1 VRLRDQYLNRRRQVG
16 LGRRNSVNRTRRGVG
31 QRTRPFI
38 ELERTGRDSNPLDLS
53 IVCHVL
59 RTGSRV
65 WFGDRRGGES
75 ETLRCSTI
83 ELRRRVNKWR
93 RWDSNPQHPALQA
106 CTPIQQSVILW
117 WRRRVVRVT
126 RSQSERRLRNGCK
139 RRRSESNHVLQSGS
153 RRVLLPNEG
162 LPRVALVSTVRIGK
176 SPTVDWPLHLGEIP
190 APFTSRLPGIATLGP
205 SCTPSSQLG
214 LYCDRP
220 TKG

>member
-1 VRLRDQYLNRRRQVG
+1 MRCPPRCSPLPPRCSPLPPRRFPPSPRCHCPAARSAPPAARLAVDD
-16 LGRRNSVNRTRRGVG
+16 NRTRRGVG

-83 ELRRRVNKWR
+83 ELRHASTSGDFGIRTGHRPKGG
-93 RWDSNPQHPALQA
+93 H
-106 CTPIQQSVILW
+106 
-117 WRRRVVRVT
+117 T
-126 RSQSERRLRNGCK
+126 RLFK
-139 RRRSESNHVLQSGS
+139 HVLQFSS
-153 RRVLLPNEG
+153 RSYCGGDEG
-162 LPRVALVSTVRIGK
+162 WS
-176 SPTVDWPLHLGEIP
+176 E
-190 APFTSRLPGIATLGP
+190 LGP